1 MDLLIP
7 TEERREPLYRQ
18 IYAGLR
24 ARILSGDL
32 DGGKRL
38 PSSRDLAD
46 QLNVSR
52 TVVLLAYEQL
62 EAEGYLVGRTGSGT
76 YVCKGLAGE
85 ARVHA
90 PRAQTRFELSRFGAF
105 AAGRASEP
113 GQPEPS
119 AQRFRHD
126 FTYGGSELWG
136 FPYARWRRI
145 LFDHARAP
153 LHAPPEYGPPEETN
167 RLRAA
172 LCAHLSRSRG
182 VVCDPAQVMIVSG
195 PQQALDLVARV
206 LIERGH
212 PMAVEDPVCK
222 GMKDVLSAAGAL
234 AAPVPVD
241 GDGLIP
247 ELLPADARAVFVTP
261 HQFPTGVILSLE
273 RRRALLRWAGAAKAL
288 IIEDDYDG
296 EFGYGGQRIES
307 LQGLDSEGRVIY
319 IGMFSP
325 MILPALRVAYLV
337 VPQALIGVF
346 CAAKQLCDSHSS
358 ILEQAALA
366 SLITSGLYERHL
378 RRIRRRNVAAR
389 AALLAAAAEHLGR
402 RVTVTGEGAGAHVVL
417 WLDPGVSE
425 DEVVAAAAA
434 RGVRVGGVSHYFT
447 GPALRPGILLG
458 YARLKEAAIRE
469 GIRQL
474 AAAIATTRARSR
486 SGMS

>member
-7 TEERREPLYRQ
+7 IEERREPLYRQ
-18 IYAGLR
+18 IYSGLR

-85 ARVHA
+85 RRVHA

-105 AAGRASEP
+105 AAGRASELGHP
-113 GQPEPS
+113 QRS
-119 AQRFRHD
+119 AQRFRYD

-136 FPYARWRRI
+136 FPFARWRRI
-145 LFDHARAP
+145 LFDHARAA
-153 LHAPPEYGPPEETN
+153 LHASEYGSEESN
-167 RLRAA
+167 NLRTA

-182 VVCDPAQVMIVSG
+182 VVCDPAQVLIVSG

-222 GMKDVLSAAGAL
+222 GMRDVLSAAGAL

-247 ELLPADARAVFVTP
+247 ELLSPDARAVFVTP
-261 HQFPTGVILSLE
+261 HQFPTGAILSLD
-273 RRRALLRWAGAAKAL
+273 RRRTLLQWAARANAL

-296 EFGYGGQRIES
+296 EFGYEGQRIES

-325 MILPALRVAYLV
+325 MIFPALRVAYLV

-346 CAAKQLCDSHSS
+346 SAAKLLCDSHSG

-378 RRIRRRNVAAR
+378 RRVRRHNAAAR
-389 AALLAAAAEHLGR
+389 AVLLAAAADHLGG
-402 RVTVTGEGAGAHVVL
+402 RVSVTGEGAGAHVVL
-417 WLDPGVSE
+417 WLDRGVSE
-425 DEVVAAAAA
+425 DEVITAAAG
-434 RGVRVGGVSHYFT
+434 RGVRVGGVSHYFS
-447 GPALRPGILLG
+447 GRAPRPGILLG

-474 AAAIATTRARSR
+474 AAAMPWPPRAAALD
-486 SGMS
+486 